1 MEKGKQGTESKTLVF
16 VVDLINE
23 EEIKMEYQQ
32 RDENIKFETIKSQ
45 EVKFGRNNFIEIARK
60 KAVTTQGDAN
70 EFIAIS
76 RGFFGRD
83 GMKRFKRSLTIPDD
97 VDVIDFICK
106 NVKEMSSGKKASTED
121 LAETE

>member
-1 MEKGKQGTESKTLVF
+1 
-16 VVDLINE
+16 
-23 EEIKMEYQQ
+23 MEYGQ
-32 RDENIKFETIKSQ
+32 RERTDIRFETIKSQ

-60 KAVTTQGDAN
+60 KAVTNQGEAS

-106 NVKEMSSGKKASTED
+106 NIKEMSSGTKASEPEF
-121 LAETE
+121 AETE